1 MSCAR
6 VFPAQCRFGFPAA
19 PLSLLGLFLLLLS
32 LTTVVPT
39 VEAAQT
45 SPREGI
51 LLVAF
56 GTSVPEAQAGFTA
69 TEKAFKTAWPES
81 PVVWAYTSQIIRKKL
96 AREGRPV
103 GGIAS
108 GLAQLAK
115 DGVQVVR
122 VQSLHIMAGE
132 EFAALARAVLI
143 DVAKHPDRFRAVYLG
158 RPLLESRA
166 DAQGVAKDV
175 LGALAGRRQPGD
187 ALVLMGHGQG
197 QGRADLVLEGTRAAF
212 QTSDPLVFIATVEGA
227 RSFDELLAELRA
239 RKVRRVWLQP
249 LMLVA
254 GDHARNDLAGEEAD
268 SWASRL
274 KAAGFTVEANLVGL
288 GEVPG
293 IAERFVGHARESAD
307 DLTAEPR
314 KE

>member
-1 MSCAR
+1 MSRAR
-6 VFPAQCRFGFPAA
+6 SVFLPRLSRFPNTSLTILAA
-19 PLSLLGLFLLLLS
+19 LALVLSLATGAL
-32 LTTVVPT
+32 
-39 VEAAQT
+39 AADAAKIA
-45 SPREGI
+45 PREGI

-56 GTSVPEAQAGFTA
+56 GTGVPEAETSFTA
-69 TEKAFKTAWPES
+69 MDKAFRAAWPGS
-81 PVVWAYTSQIIRKKL
+81 PVVWAYTSRIIRKKL
-96 AREGRPV
+96 AKEGRPV
-103 GGIAS
+103 GGIAA
-108 GLAQLAK
+108 GLARLAQ

-143 DVAKHPDRFRAVYLG
+143 DIRKHPGRFRAVYLG
-158 RPLLESRA
+158 RPLLESRE
-166 DAQGVAKDV
+166 DAQAVTRAV
-175 LGALAGRRQPGD
+175 LNALDGRRKAGD

-197 QGRADLVLEGTRAAF
+197 HGRADLVLEGVRSVF
-212 QTSDPLVFIATVEGA
+212 QTADPLAFIATVEGA
-227 RSFDELLAELRA
+227 RGFEELLAELRA
-239 RKVRRVWLQP
+239 HKARRVWLQP

-254 GDHARNDLAGEEAD
+254 GDHARNDLAGGEED

-274 KAAGFTVEANLVGL
+274 RAAGFTVETNLTGL

-293 IAERFVGHARESAD
+293 IAARFVEHARASED

>member
-6 VFPAQCRFGFPAA
+6 SRTPAA
-19 PLSLLGLFLLLLS
+19 PHSSSALAALAAALCLLLALAAP
-32 LTTVVPT
+32 VV
-39 VEAAQT
+39 AADT
-45 SPREGI
+45 AGAPPREGI

-56 GTSVPEAQAGFTA
+56 GPSVPEAEGAFSA
-69 TEKAFKTAWPES
+69 TEKAFRAAFPGS

-103 GGIAS
+103 GGIAA

-115 DGVQVVR
+115 DGVEVVR

-132 EFAALARAVLI
+132 EFAALARAVLL
-143 DVAKHPDRFRAVYLG
+143 DVAKHPGRFKAVYLG

-166 DAQGVAKDV
+166 DAQTVAKDV
-175 LGALAGRRQPGD
+175 LGALTGRREPGD

-197 QGRADLVLEGTRAAF
+197 HGRADLVLEGTRQAF
-212 QTSDPLVFIATVEGA
+212 QMSDPLVFIATVEGS

-239 RKVRRVWLQP
+239 HKVRRVWLQP

-254 GDHARNDLAGEEAD
+254 GDHARNDLAGEEED

-274 KAAGFTVEANLVGL
+274 RAAGFTVEVNLTGL

-293 IAERFVGHARESAD
+293 IAERFVEHARQSTD
-307 DLTAEPR
+307 DLTQEPR